1 MTFVYWARGIVVL
14 LLVPAAWITV
24 LRDAALVRVYNIML
38 NPGINLGIRM
48 VTKKTP
54 NELIHLDI
62 FYQKITL
69 YMATMSF

>member
-62 FYQKITL
+62 FY
-69 YMATMSF
+69 

>member
-38 NPGINLGIRM
+38 NPGINFRHQNGDKENPKR
-48 VTKKTP
+48 TDT
-54 NELIHLDI
+54 
-62 FYQKITL
+62 
-69 YMATMSF
+69 S